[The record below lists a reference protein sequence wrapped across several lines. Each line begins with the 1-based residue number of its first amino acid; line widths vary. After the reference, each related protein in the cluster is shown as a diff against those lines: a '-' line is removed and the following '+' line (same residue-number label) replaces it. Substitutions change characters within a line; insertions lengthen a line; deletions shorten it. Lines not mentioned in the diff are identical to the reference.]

1 MRLAHS
7 RPDWPPD
14 RRIWSAC
21 SSCRLPAAC
30 CGPAP
35 TRRWPP
41 TTPENPRSPAVWE
54 SPRLPPW
61 RPHAPRPMRPPMP
74 APAGM
79 RTPGSHLSNPYSQP
93 DDRRIHMSTRPLPL
107 ALLATLWLPQT
118 GIAQSA
124 DTPADESA
132 IEQQTEQDIGT
143 LQAELA
149 RIEAERQRLA
159 DQLAGS
165 GNDNAAQIE
174 QLSTQNI
181 ALRDRLA
188 VMEELVDTQ
197 RSEEQRKWFTVGG
210 ATVAL
215 SLLAGW
221 LLGRLG
227 GGRKRNM
234 WLN

>member
-1 MRLAHS
+1 M
-7 RPDWPPD
+7 
-14 RRIWSAC
+14 
-21 SSCRLPAAC
+21 
-30 CGPAP
+30 
-35 TRRWPP
+35 
-41 TTPENPRSPAVWE
+41 
-54 SPRLPPW
+54 
-61 RPHAPRPMRPPMP
+61 
-74 APAGM
+74 
-79 RTPGSHLSNPYSQP
+79 SN
-93 DDRRIHMSTRPLPL
+93 RPLIL

-118 GIAQSA
+118 GIAQSVDA
-124 DTPADESA
+124 TTGEPTT
-132 IEQQTEQDIGT
+132 EQQAEQDVGT

-159 DQLAGS
+159 DQLAG

-188 VMEELVDTQ
+188 VMEELVDAQ

>member
-1 MRLAHS
+1 
-7 RPDWPPD
+7 
-14 RRIWSAC
+14 
-21 SSCRLPAAC
+21 
-30 CGPAP
+30 
-35 TRRWPP
+35 
-41 TTPENPRSPAVWE
+41 
-54 SPRLPPW
+54 
-61 RPHAPRPMRPPMP
+61 MP
-74 APAGM
+74 
-79 RTPGSHLSNPYSQP
+79 N
-93 DDRRIHMSTRPLPL
+93 RPLIF
-107 ALLATLWLPQT
+107 ALTAALWLPQT
-118 GIAQSA
+118 GIAQSVDA
-124 DTPADESA
+124 TTGEPTT
-132 IEQQTEQDIGT
+132 EQQAEQDVGT

-165 GNDNAAQIE
+165 NDNAAQIE

-188 VMEELVDTQ
+188 VMEELVDAQ

>member
-1 MRLAHS
+1 M
-7 RPDWPPD
+7 
-14 RRIWSAC
+14 
-21 SSCRLPAAC
+21 
-30 CGPAP
+30 
-35 TRRWPP
+35 
-41 TTPENPRSPAVWE
+41 
-54 SPRLPPW
+54 
-61 RPHAPRPMRPPMP
+61 
-74 APAGM
+74 
-79 RTPGSHLSNPYSQP
+79 SN
-93 DDRRIHMSTRPLPL
+93 RPLIL

-132 IEQQTEQDIGT
+132 TEQQTEQDIGT

-174 QLSTQNI
+174 QLSMQNI

-197 RSEEQRKWFTVGG
+197 RNEEQRKWFTVGG

>member
-1 MRLAHS
+1 M
-7 RPDWPPD
+7 
-14 RRIWSAC
+14 
-21 SSCRLPAAC
+21 
-30 CGPAP
+30 
-35 TRRWPP
+35 
-41 TTPENPRSPAVWE
+41 
-54 SPRLPPW
+54 
-61 RPHAPRPMRPPMP
+61 
-74 APAGM
+74 
-79 RTPGSHLSNPYSQP
+79 SN
-93 DDRRIHMSTRPLPL
+93 RPLIL

-188 VMEELVDTQ
+188 VMEEQVDTQ